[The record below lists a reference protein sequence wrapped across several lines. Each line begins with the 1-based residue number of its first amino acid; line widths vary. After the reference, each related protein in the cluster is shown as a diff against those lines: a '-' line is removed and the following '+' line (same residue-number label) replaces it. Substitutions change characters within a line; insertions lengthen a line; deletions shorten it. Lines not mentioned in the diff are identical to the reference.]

1 MSDHKI
7 CSLEELADR
16 CRRLRAD
23 GKRIV
28 HCHGAFDLLHPGHI
42 RHLASAAQ
50 LGDVLVVTVTEDR
63 FIRKGPGRPV
73 FNERLRAESVAAMQT
88 VHFVATSPYPT
99 AVETIRL
106 VRPHLYVKGQDYRDL
121 SADATG
127 AIAEEE
133 REVARCGGRLVFT
146 DDIQF
151 SSSHLLNRFLGV
163 FTDEQRE
170 YLSGMRER
178 FTADDVTACLDGLRD
193 LRVVVIGEAILD
205 EYHYCSPDAM
215 SNKTPT
221 LSARFESAEV
231 FGGGVIA
238 VANHLAGL
246 CGEVT
251 VLAGTGGQDDGD
263 SAIRS
268 HVSPGVRLVSV
279 PRADAPTVRKRRY
292 ISRFLNQKLFEITF
306 LDDRPLPDAAE
317 ARLLAEIDA
326 HAPGADVVIVVDFG
340 HGFFT
345 PDSIHRVRDR
355 SKFMA
360 VNAQINSSNRGF
372 NSIRKYRGAD
382 YFSVDEYEIRLP
394 FGDRYGE
401 LRGLV
406 RRLAEESGCRRIN
419 VTLGHRGSMYY
430 DGECYHAAPVLTNT
444 TVDAVGAG
452 DALLAITAPLVSRR
466 APSELI
472 PLIGNAMGGL
482 MAQIVGHRTPVD
494 PVLLRKFL
502 TTLMK

>member
-1 MSDHKI
+1 MSDSKI
-7 CSLEELADR
+7 CTLEELADR

-23 GKRIV
+23 GKTIV

-42 RHLASAAQ
+42 RHLASASR
-50 LGDVLVVTVTEDR
+50 LGDVLVVTITEDR

-88 VHFVATSPYPT
+88 VSFVATSPFPT

-106 VRPHLYVKGQDYRDL
+106 IQPQLYVKGQDYRDA

-133 REVARCGGRLVFT
+133 REVVRGGGRLVFT

-163 FTDEQRE
+163 FTDEQRA
-170 YLSGMRER
+170 YLSQVRER
-178 FTADDVTACLDGLRD
+178 FSADDVMASLDSLKGS
-193 LRVVVIGEAILD
+193 RVVVIGEAILD

-231 FGGGVIA
+231 FAGGVIA

-263 SAIRS
+263 AAIRA
-268 HVSPGVRLVSV
+268 HLSPGVRFVPV
-279 PRADAPTVRKRRY
+279 PRDDAPTIRKRRY
-292 ISRFLNQKLFEITF
+292 ISRFQNQKLFEITF
-306 LDDRPLPDAAE
+306 LNDHPLPEEAE
-317 ARLLAEIDA
+317 ARLMAAVDA
-326 HAPGADVVIVVDFG
+326 HAPDADVVIVVDFG

-345 PDSIHRVRDR
+345 PRSVHRIREKSR
-355 SKFMA
+355 FMA

-372 NSIRKYRGAD
+372 NSIRKYKGAD
-382 YFSVDEYEIRLP
+382 YFSIDEYEIRLP

-401 LRGLV
+401 LRGLM
-406 RRLAEESGCRRIN
+406 RRLSEDSGCHRIN

-430 DGECYHAAPVLTNT
+430 DGERYHAAPVLTNT

-452 DALLAITAPLVSRR
+452 DALLAITAPLVHRSVP
-466 APSELI
+466 AELI

-494 PVLLRKFL
+494 AVLLRKFL
-502 TTLMK
+502 TTLLK